1 VTRRILVDSQ
11 TIDAISR
18 MVATVGFPV
27 AMATILVWYII
38 KTLNGK
44 LDKITDAATRG
55 ADASERNTEALKELT
70 AEVRRLYDQRIVR

>member
-1 VTRRILVDSQ
+1 VDPQ
-11 TIDAISR
+11 TIDSLGR
-18 MVATVGFPV
+18 MIATVGFPV

-44 LDKITDAATRG
+44 LDKISDAATRG

-70 AEVRRLYDQRIVR
+70 AEVRRLYETR